1 MNLYEIIKNIDNYNV
16 EDTIF
21 SEEPW
26 NIYSPSIVI
35 HEDENKPST
44 YVHKKYF
51 LEIFLVKELL
61 DDLPKELSLEE
72 KCNRII
78 HYAINDS

>member
-44 YVHKKYF
+44 YVHKNISWKY
-51 LEIFLVKELL
+51 
-61 DDLPKELSLEE
+61 SW
-72 KCNRII
+72 
-78 HYAINDS
+78 